1 MKYLLSV
8 FICLISIGLFAQTGI
23 GTTTPNASAK
33 LDVYATNK
41 GFLPPRVTLT
51 SSTDA
56 STIASPATGLLVYNT
71 GTNAGLRAGYYYW
84 NGTDWTTIATPT
96 SAETV
101 DYVSTSLSSNIAG
114 VGSNTDIKLQQLN
127 GGNIP
132 YNTATGVYTLSAN
145 KTYILQ
151 AQLRVSNASISGAY
165 LAYTWVDANSN
176 VELITNSE
184 ALSSSNTSG
193 ATFGSKDIVQIIY
206 TPTSNQTVKLR
217 SITASGTQ
225 TIWHGTASIV
235 QIGSNAIINPW
246 VLSGNDVYNTTGK
259 VGIGNNA
266 PTATLDVTGSLVVS
280 GVTNL
285 KNTLNVGTGSGSE
298 GGEIDLANAASG
310 NTTLTGGTVAVDV
323 YGDKL
328 RIFENGGNNRGV
340 NIDLSKAPNNV
351 AGELIWKASGIV
363 NAGTFVQMDNI
374 KATVTTS
381 GSRGISVAAVSTS
394 FYCNI
399 GASFA
404 NSGGGSGGNSAYNQ
418 NITTTPTS
426 SWFGWSFGGAGDTAV
441 YTVTDTTNNRMY
453 RITMQIGASYNNNSI
468 VIERLF

>member
-193 ATFGSKDIVQIIY
+193 ATFGSKDIVQII
-206 TPTSNQTVKLR
+206 
-217 SITASGTQ
+217 
-225 TIWHGTASIV
+225 
-235 QIGSNAIINPW
+235 
-246 VLSGNDVYNTTGK
+246 
-259 VGIGNNA
+259 
-266 PTATLDVTGSLVVS
+266 
-280 GVTNL
+280 
-285 KNTLNVGTGSGSE
+285 
-298 GGEIDLANAASG
+298 
-310 NTTLTGGTVAVDV
+310 
-323 YGDKL
+323 
-328 RIFENGGNNRGV
+328 
-340 NIDLSKAPNNV
+340 
-351 AGELIWKASGIV
+351 
-363 NAGTFVQMDNI
+363 
-374 KATVTTS
+374 
-381 GSRGISVAAVSTS
+381 
-394 FYCNI
+394 
-399 GASFA
+399 
-404 NSGGGSGGNSAYNQ
+404 
-418 NITTTPTS
+418 
-426 SWFGWSFGGAGDTAV
+426 
-441 YTVTDTTNNRMY
+441 
-453 RITMQIGASYNNNSI
+453 
-468 VIERLF
+468 